1 MFFVIFWTALVRYTW
16 LSNSSRFFFRQSVLS
31 DVFGLNGRHHWQLRA
46 AAQRCG
52 AGGCRREATWIN
64 NVLIYHVHIMNLHIH
79 KYIYV
84 CVWIH
89 LLYYLISRFGLCRLC
104 SITAATSQ
112 LAGPGNISSD
122 HLELRAMITPPLMRS
137 WPFFSQSCHQ
147 MGVKKCPDEG
157 GFAWKPGRMDLN
169 KTNNFKK
176 IYDYI

>member
-1 MFFVIFWTALVRYTW
+1 MIGS
-16 LSNSSRFFFRQSVLS
+16 LSNTSWRKNKNKCS
-31 DVFGLNGRHHWQLRA
+31 DISCLYNEL
-46 AAQRCG
+46 
-52 AGGCRREATWIN
+52 T
-64 NVLIYHVHIMNLHIH
+64 YT
-79 KYIYV
+79 YIYIYMCIYICVYIYVYICV

-147 MGVKKCPDEG
+147 MGVKKCTDEG
-157 GFAWKPGRMDLN
+157 GFAWKLGRMDLN